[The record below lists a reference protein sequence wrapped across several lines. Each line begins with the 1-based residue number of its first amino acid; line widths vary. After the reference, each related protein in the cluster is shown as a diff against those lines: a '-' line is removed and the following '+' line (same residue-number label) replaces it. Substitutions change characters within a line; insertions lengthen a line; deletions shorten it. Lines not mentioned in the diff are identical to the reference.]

1 MPKHWYCVALVS
13 LFSAGPAFGQEPV
26 TLKWRIEKDKPI
38 FEEMTRETTSIVKVA
53 GSETK
58 TVQKETYRYSWTPID
73 QDRQG
78 NWRIK
83 QKIEGMKL
91 TQETVGASPVKYD
104 SSNEAANSPQAD
116 IYKQFVGVEFIIT
129 FDKEMHVTKVEGRDG
144 FLKKLRDANE
154 QVEKLLKNFV
164 TDDFLKATAAL
175 SFIAIPAK
183 EMKIGDHWER
193 LILLDMGQIG
203 KYEHEFQHVYKGKD
217 RANRDFDRIE
227 MSGTVKYVKPDPDAV
242 SGSPLKPKA
251 GKVTAQK
258 SVGYHLFD
266 NRKGRVENS
275 VMNLDITTNLIFEI
289 AGTEVNI
296 ELRQLTRTTS
306 DFTGGADPLP
316 DVIEP
321 PSLPPCVSYQPC
333 PCRHHRLFWRLRRG
347 R

>member
-1 MPKHWYCVALVS
+1 MPKRWYCVAL
-13 LFSAGPAFGQEPV
+13 LWLISAVPSFGQEPEK
-26 TLKWRIEKDKPI
+26 LKWRIEKGKLI
-38 FEEMTRETTSIVKVA
+38 FEEMTRETTSIMKVA

-58 TVQKETYRYSWTPID
+58 TVQKETYRYSWTPIE
-73 QDRQG
+73 QDGQG

-83 QKIEGMKL
+83 HKIEGMKL
-91 TQETVGASPVKYD
+91 SQETVGVPPVIYD
-104 SSNEAANSPQAD
+104 SSNEAANSPQSN
-116 IYKQFVGVEFIIT
+116 IYKQFVGVEFIFTI
-129 FDKEMHVTKVEGRDG
+129 DKEMRVTKIEGRDG

-154 QVEKLLKNFV
+154 QLEVLVKYFV
-164 TDDFLKATAAL
+164 TDDALKATAAL
-175 SFIAIPAK
+175 SFVAIPAR

-193 LILLDMGQIG
+193 LVLFDMGPIG

-217 RANRDFDRIE
+217 RANRDLDRIE
-227 MSGTVKYVKPDPDAV
+227 FSGTVKYVKP
-242 SGSPLKPKA
+242 SPVALPELPFKHKD

-258 SVGYHLFD
+258 SVGYLLFN
-266 NRKGRVENS
+266 NRRGRVENS

-316 DVIEP
+316 DVIES
-321 PSLPPCVSYQPC
+321 PSPAPCVHYQPC
-333 PCRHHRLFWRLRRG
+333 PCRRHRIFCRLRRC